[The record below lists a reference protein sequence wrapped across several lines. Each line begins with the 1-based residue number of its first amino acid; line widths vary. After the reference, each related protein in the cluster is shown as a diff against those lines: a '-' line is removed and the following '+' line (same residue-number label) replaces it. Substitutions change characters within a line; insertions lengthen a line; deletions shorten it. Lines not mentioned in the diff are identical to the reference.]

1 MTPIKRAAIYH
12 WLLGLSMLAAV
23 GLLRPDFRTLPLEMW
38 LALGSLAAL
47 VAAVYGLGVEIGTE
61 HLTFMPVTALM
72 AYFALGL
79 PFSLPVL
86 IVGLALGG
94 AALALL
100 SGRRPAGEAAL
111 WWVRGGMVAH
121 AIGRSGAGLLAAE
134 VAYRALKAAPPLTA
148 IHALPEALPVVI
160 TPAMF
165 VIGYN
170 LTHAISLRLRQVDIR
185 RLYLAHRLP
194 ILGVQLLPL
203 ALAPLA
209 ALTLA
214 RLGIGAFLLLELLLL
229 TIAAVVR
236 GLMRAQGSLQQQVE
250 QLQSLSALQQAIR
263 ATLDVDTLLN
273 TLSTRA
279 AGLLRV
285 EHLRLLLGP
294 PPDSEGRWAPQIMVE
309 NGHRVLS
316 PPAGPPDG
324 FTAWVVKEK
333 IALLA
338 PSVEETAQRMG
349 IENPPA
355 ARSWLG
361 VPLDIPNR
369 QRGCLTIW
377 LGRDEQPERQFTP
390 ADLELLATVA
400 VQAEV
405 AIENALLYREAQQ
418 RAAQLARLNQIS
430 TEMNASLSPER
441 LLELVTA
448 SVTEVAGCHKAAI
461 YLLEEAETSHPT
473 LLLAK
478 AEGFSPEH
486 LVRSKDIA
494 VPLSES
500 ERHKLLEEGTVVTVP
515 NVHDERMPVSAAT
528 RLLARH
534 EDFAAYAYLP
544 LRAQQRL
551 IGMLAVYYDQP
562 HTFSRDELELL
573 ETFAN
578 QAALAVANAR
588 IYQAVD
594 IQLARRVEQI
604 VRMADISQRLS
615 ATLDLDVIFKL
626 IVESAIE
633 GCKADAGVLVI
644 SGSPELGYEDNQP
657 HMVAW
662 RGFDPSRMERA
673 PHHIAEELARSP
685 VFTAGEARIISADD
699 PRAAGPRSQLAV
711 PISLEGQVI
720 GALAV
725 ESELLNAFTQED
737 LTFVNQLAVQ
747 AAVAIRNAQLYRRAQ
762 VVRDRLHAI
771 IDASNDGLLMLDA
784 KARIVMTNTRMGD
797 FWDFARQ
804 DFSPRSPEEFLADPL
819 SSLGEGLGYKEGE
832 LSRLIKRAIVN
843 PNMKPQTDLYV
854 TRARGGQRRLYVER
868 TAMPVRDE
876 EGKFIGLLLIFRDV
890 TEQKELEE
898 TRQNLTSMIVHELR
912 SPLQAVMG
920 SMRLIGEVAPADNP
934 LIEQATNVS
943 QRAVKKLLNLVN
955 NLLDLSRMERG
966 EFVLDPTPEDAGAI
980 LRDAVE
986 ELMPLAHEIGAV
998 VRLDVPQPSPYVRAD
1013 RDMIGRVVLNLLDNA
1028 LKYTEPG
1035 TLVTVEA
1042 AVRPPDEK
1050 QREPMLCVSIA
1061 DRGPGI
1067 PDEYKGQIFE
1077 SFAHIPGRR
1086 GHRRSTGLGLAFC
1099 RLAVES
1105 HGGRI
1110 WVEDNPGGGSVFRF
1124 TLPLAPAPQDEG
1136 KAPQKKQDGKPRRSR
1151 RPRSDAA
1158 RKKAMSD

>member
-1 MTPIKRAAIYH
+1 MTTIKRAAIYH
-12 WLLGLSMLAAV
+12 WLLGAGVVVAA
-23 GLLRPDFRTLPLEMW
+23 GLLRPDLRSLPLTMW
-38 LALGSLAAL
+38 LTLGSLTAL
-47 VAAVYGLGVEIGTE
+47 VAAIYMLGMEIGSE
-61 HLTFMPVTALM
+61 RLTFIPVAALM

-86 IVGLALGG
+86 IVGLAIG
-94 AALALL
+94 AAVQAALP
-100 SGRRPAGEAAL
+100 SKRPAGAAAL
-111 WWVRGGMVAH
+111 WWVRGGMAAH
-121 AIGRSGAGLLAAE
+121 AIGRSAVGLWAADL
-134 VAYRALKAAPPLTA
+134 AYRALDATPPLEA
-148 IHALPEALPVVI
+148 IPTLHDALPVAI
-160 TPAMF
+160 APAMF
-165 VIGYN
+165 VVGYN
-170 LTHAISLRLRQVDIR
+170 FTHAISLRLREVDIR
-185 RLYLAHRLP
+185 RLYLAYRLP

-203 ALAPLA
+203 VLAPLA

-214 RLGIGAFLLLELLLL
+214 RLGVGAFLLLELLLL

-236 GLMRAQGSLQQQVE
+236 RLVMAQGSLQQQVE

-263 ATLDVDTLLN
+263 ATLDMDTLLN
-273 TLSTRA
+273 TISARA
-279 AGLLRV
+279 ANLLRV
-285 EHLRLLLGP
+285 GHLRLLLGP
-294 PPDSEGRWAPQIMVE
+294 PPTAEGEWTLQTMVE
-309 NGHRVLS
+309 NGHRVLA
-316 PPAGPPDG
+316 PPAAPPDG

-338 PSVEETAQRMG
+338 ESVEETARRMG
-349 IENPPA
+349 IENPPP
-355 ARSWLG
+355 ARTWLG

-369 QRGCLTIW
+369 LRGCLTIW
-377 LGRDEQPERQFTP
+377 LGQDEQPERHFTS
-390 ADLELLATVA
+390 ADLELLATIA

-405 AIENALLYREAQQ
+405 AIDNALLYREAQQ

-430 TEMNASLSPER
+430 AEMNASLNPER

-448 SVTEVAGCHKAAI
+448 SVIEVAGCHKAAI
-461 YLLEEAETSHPT
+461 YLLDDDAIHPT

-494 VPLSES
+494 VPLSEA
-500 ERHKLLEEGTVVTVP
+500 ERQRLLEEGTVVTVP
-515 NVHDERMPVSAAT
+515 NVHDERAPVSAAT

-551 IGMLAVYYDQP
+551 IGMLAVYYDRP
-562 HTFSRDELELL
+562 HTFPRDEIELL

-594 IQLARRVEQI
+594 IQLARRVGQI

-615 ATLDLDVIFKL
+615 ATLDLDAIFKL

-633 GCKADAGVLVI
+633 GCKADAGVLVL

-685 VFTAGEARIISADD
+685 VFTAGEARLISADD
-699 PRAAGPRSQLAV
+699 PHAAGPRSQLAV
-711 PISLEGQVI
+711 PIVLEGQVI

-725 ESELLNAFTQED
+725 ESELLNAFNQED

-819 SSLGEGLGYKEGE
+819 STLGEGLGYKEGE
-832 LSRLIKRAIVN
+832 LNRLIKRAIVN
-843 PNMKPQTDLYV
+843 PNMRPQTDLYV
-854 TRARGGQRRLYVER
+854 TRPHGGQRRMFVER

-920 SMRLIGEVAPADNP
+920 SMRLIGETASANNP
-934 LIEQATNVS
+934 LVEQATSVS

-966 EFVLDPTPEDAGAI
+966 EFVLDPTVEDVGAI

-986 ELMPLAHEIGAV
+986 ELMPLAREIGAV
-998 VRLDVPQPSPYVRAD
+998 VQVNVPQPPLYTRAD
-1013 RDMIGRVVLNLLDNA
+1013 RDMLGRVVLNLLDNA

-1042 AVRPPDEK
+1042 AVRPPDAQ
-1050 QREPMLCVSIA
+1050 QREPMVCISIA
-1061 DRGPGI
+1061 DKGPGI
-1067 PDEYKGQIFE
+1067 PDEYKGHIFE
-1077 SFAHIPGRR
+1077 SFAHIPGQR

-1110 WVEDNPGGGSVFRF
+1110 WVEDNPGGGSIFRF
-1124 TLPLAPAPQDEG
+1124 TLPLVPAPPSTAQ
-1136 KAPQKKQDGKPRRSR
+1136 APQESKPRRSR
-1151 RPRSDAA
+1151 KPRASAGA
-1158 RKKAMSD
+1158 KKAKKD